1 MNVKKWVCSI
11 LLLAFGWSI
20 LGNFL
25 SMELQLSSARKEIK
39 HKLKNGVPDS
49 ERVVFTF
56 TDNYCTTKLVWT
68 KPNEFRLG
76 NRFYDVIE
84 SQSIA
89 DGKRRMECISD
100 IQESKLFAE
109 LNTLLGK
116 ELSQDQDKSQP
127 IKLIERTIFSPYLL
141 PLNSHQIPIE
151 VDTFQRLF
159 GGIHFDKFS
168 EKHVSLSAP
177 PPKC

>member
-1 MNVKKWVCSI
+1 MKKWVCSI
-11 LLLAFGWSI
+11 LLLAFVWSI

-25 SMELQLSSARKEIK
+25 SMELQLNAARKEIK
-39 HKLKNGVPDS
+39 LRLKNGVPDA

-56 TDNYCTTKLVWT
+56 SEAYCTSKLIWV

-76 NRFYDVIE
+76 ERYYDVIE
-84 SQSIA
+84 SHTLS
-89 DGKRRMECISD
+89 DGKRRLACISD

-109 LNTLLGK
+109 LNTLLGR

-127 IKLIERTIFSPYLL
+127 IKLIERTIFSPYVL
-141 PLNSHQIPIE
+141 PLNNHQIPTE
-151 VDTFQRLF
+151 VGTFLRLF

>member
-1 MNVKKWVCSI
+1 
-11 LLLAFGWSI
+11 
-20 LGNFL
+20 
-25 SMELQLSSARKEIK
+25 MELQLNSARKEIK

-89 DGKRRMECISD
+89 GKKRRMECISD
-100 IQESKLFAE
+100 IQESVLFAQ
-109 LNTLLGK
+109 LNSLLGQ
-116 ELSQDQDKSQP
+116 ELSENQDKNEP
-127 IKLIERTIFSPYLL
+127 IKLIERAIFSPFLV
-141 PLNSHQIPIE
+141 PISDE
-151 VDTFQRLF
+151 LMNINDYHSQHKV
-159 GGIHFDKFS
+159 GGIQIDKHS
-168 EKHVSLSAP
+168 DKHVSFVSP